1 MAIIITGKTYDTV
14 PKILGEINVKE
25 EKKNQKWE
33 IIAFVV
39 VLIVLIVAMIFV
51 IIKNL

>member
-25 EKKNQKWE
+25 ENRQNAAIDRKIRARAKLSK
-33 IIAFVV
+33 
-39 VLIVLIVAMIFV
+39 
-51 IIKNL
+51 

>member
-25 EKKNQKWE
+25 ENRQNAAIDRKISRLSLK
-33 IIAFVV
+33 
-39 VLIVLIVAMIFV
+39 
-51 IIKNL
+51 

>member
-25 EKKNQKWE
+25 ENRQNAAIDRKIRAANCKNKLNTYHNIW
-33 IIAFVV
+33 
-39 VLIVLIVAMIFV
+39 
-51 IIKNL
+51 